1 MFDRHIRASTAA
13 TLFSAILMFAT
24 IPFAAAQTQ
33 SVSVQSSDLD
43 LATDTGRAVLLRRID
58 HAVDKICGS
67 PHMRTTWEVQNY
79 ATCSKAARA
88 AAAPEYD
95 AAVAA
100 AQNARKVA
108 ADRNNPAALR

>member
-1 MFDRHIRASTAA
+1 MFDRRARSATAA
-13 TLFSAILMFAT
+13 LCSAIFVFAA
-24 IPFAAAQTQ
+24 IPLAAAQTQ
-33 SVSVQSSDLD
+33 SVSVQSGDLD
-43 LATDTGRAVLLRRID
+43 LATDTGRAVLLQRID

-67 PHMRTTWEVQNY
+67 PHVRTTWEVQNY

-88 AAAPEYD
+88 AAASEYD

-108 ADRNNPAALR
+108 ADRNNPAAMR